1 MLIICTKEKNREN
14 KKTKEVESGEMKRV
28 DEKTAK
34 NMVGMMWEYVS
45 KSEWKKYTNQTKE
58 DVKVEQNKKKS
69 NPKQMDGIPS
79 DEPFV
84 KTRKKSKNEKDS
96 KKAWVVVRLLHCLD
110 DV

>member
-1 MLIICTKEKNREN
+1 MKTIRAI
-14 KKTKEVESGEMKRV
+14 KKTKEVEIGEMKRV
-28 DEKTAK
+28 DDKTAH

-45 KSEWKKYTNQTKE
+45 KSEWKKYTRQPKE
-58 DVKVEQNKKKS
+58 EVRVEQTEKKS

-96 KKAWVVVRLLHCLD
+96 KKA
-110 DV
+110 